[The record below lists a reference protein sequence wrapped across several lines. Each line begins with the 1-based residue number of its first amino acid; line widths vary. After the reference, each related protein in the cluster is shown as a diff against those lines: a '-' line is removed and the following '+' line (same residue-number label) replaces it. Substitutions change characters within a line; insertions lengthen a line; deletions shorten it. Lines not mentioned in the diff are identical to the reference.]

1 MTFLST
7 IPASLHSAVL
17 FQLYQALPLPHDA
30 LPETLEARN
39 DIAKL
44 AVARLGPM
52 NMGEVLLAIQAVA
65 SEAHALDAL
74 SGASLHHHDPVRLQ
88 RSRAQSALMTRQA
101 AQARKELRITQEAR
115 WEAERQRQ
123 AETEAATQAAEESDR
138 RADEAMVVPFMRRL
152 AQRRVAA
159 QKSHHTGRNPVMRS
173 HETDSWQPR
182 LSRSQDDPTAA
193 ARARGTT
200 PKPAAA
206 TAA

>member
-7 IPASLHSAVL
+7 IPASLHRFVL
-17 FQLYQALPLPHDA
+17 FRLYQALPPPPDA
-30 LPETLEARN
+30 LPETLEACH

-52 NMGEVLLAIQAVA
+52 NIGEALLAIQAVA

-74 SGASLHHHDPVRLQ
+74 SGASLHHHDPVQVQ

-115 WEAERQRQ
+115 WEAERQRR
-123 AETEAATQAAEESDR
+123 AEIEAENQAAEDSEK
-138 RADEAMVVPFMRRL
+138 RADETMVVPFMRRL

-159 QKSHHTGRNPVMRS
+159 QKSHDMRRNPVTRS
-173 HETDSWQPR
+173 HETDSRQPR
-182 LSRSQDDPTAA
+182 PSRSHDDPTAA
-193 ARARGTT
+193 ARARGMT
-200 PKPAAA
+200 PKPAA
-206 TAA
+206 TAAA